1 MSYADVQDAIASI
14 ESRRRI
20 RKDLPAFQR
29 FVFSRCPKVSALK
42 IIHIAGTNGK
52 GSTLNYIRSM
62 LNAAGLRVGTLTSP
76 ALVSHLDRIR
86 IDDQWIG
93 EQEFLDLVNQYD
105 EEWRAL
111 ELAMFDIDVHIAL
124 SWFISQKVDVV
135 ILETGLGGRLDATN
149 IITPC
154 ASVITGIGHDHM
166 QLLGD
171 TLEEIAWEK
180 GGIIKAGVPLI
191 TAEDKPSC
199 LQVFETICAQ
209 QGSPL
214 YRARPSHVRRD
225 EAGHICFNLDELSG
239 LCLSSP
245 AAYQA
250 ENAALAVKTVRL
262 LFPGIETA
270 HIRSALFSAGWA
282 GRFQLLHKDPDVI
295 VDGAH
300 NREGV
305 EALCETLRGMPVDT
319 VIFSVLKD
327 KECGRMIETI
337 RQVCRHLIL
346 CSFEQGRLADLQSLA
361 HQHGLPL
368 AHDLRTVLKARMAC
382 DSRIVISG
390 SLYFVSEA
398 VRLFQD
404 GEI

>member
-93 EQEFLDLVNQYD
+93 EQEFLDLVNQHD

-111 ELAMFDIDVHIAL
+111 GLAMFDIDVHIAL

-171 TLEEIAWEK
+171 TLEEMA
-180 GGIIKAGVPLI
+180 
-191 TAEDKPSC
+191 SSR
-199 LQVFETICAQ
+199 QVF
-209 QGSPL
+209 
-214 YRARPSHVRRD
+214 R
-225 EAGHICFNLDELSG
+225 
-239 LCLSSP
+239 
-245 AAYQA
+245 
-250 ENAALAVKTVRL
+250 
-262 LFPGIETA
+262 
-270 HIRSALFSAGWA
+270 
-282 GRFQLLHKDPDVI
+282 
-295 VDGAH
+295 
-300 NREGV
+300 
-305 EALCETLRGMPVDT
+305 
-319 VIFSVLKD
+319 
-327 KECGRMIETI
+327 
-337 RQVCRHLIL
+337 
-346 CSFEQGRLADLQSLA
+346 
-361 HQHGLPL
+361 
-368 AHDLRTVLKARMAC
+368 
-382 DSRIVISG
+382 
-390 SLYFVSEA
+390 
-398 VRLFQD
+398 
-404 GEI
+404 

>member
-1 MSYADVQDAIASI
+1 MCAGMKPDTSVSIWMS
-14 ESRRRI
+14 
-20 RKDLPAFQR
+20 
-29 FVFSRCPKVSALK
+29 SAACGCL
-42 IIHIAGTNGK
+42 
-52 GSTLNYIRSM
+52 
-62 LNAAGLRVGTLTSP
+62 LRP
-76 ALVSHLDRIR
+76 
-86 IDDQWIG
+86 
-93 EQEFLDLVNQYD
+93 
-105 EEWRAL
+105 
-111 ELAMFDIDVHIAL
+111 
-124 SWFISQKVDVV
+124 
-135 ILETGLGGRLDATN
+135 
-149 IITPC
+149 
-154 ASVITGIGHDHM
+154 
-166 QLLGD
+166 
-171 TLEEIAWEK
+171 
-180 GGIIKAGVPLI
+180 
-191 TAEDKPSC
+191 
-199 LQVFETICAQ
+199 
-209 QGSPL
+209 
-214 YRARPSHVRRD
+214 
-225 EAGHICFNLDELSG
+225 
-239 LCLSSP
+239 
-245 AAYQA
+245 
-250 ENAALAVKTVRL
+250 
-262 LFPGIETA
+262 

-337 RQVCRHLIL
+337 RKVCKQLIL

>member
-1 MSYADVQDAIASI
+1 M
-14 ESRRRI
+14 
-20 RKDLPAFQR
+20 
-29 FVFSRCPKVSALK
+29 
-42 IIHIAGTNGK
+42 
-52 GSTLNYIRSM
+52 
-62 LNAAGLRVGTLTSP
+62 
-76 ALVSHLDRIR
+76 
-86 IDDQWIG
+86 
-93 EQEFLDLVNQYD
+93 
-105 EEWRAL
+105 
-111 ELAMFDIDVHIAL
+111 
-124 SWFISQKVDVV
+124 
-135 ILETGLGGRLDATN
+135 
-149 IITPC
+149 
-154 ASVITGIGHDHM
+154 
-166 QLLGD
+166 
-171 TLEEIAWEK
+171 
-180 GGIIKAGVPLI
+180 
-191 TAEDKPSC
+191 
-199 LQVFETICAQ
+199 
-209 QGSPL
+209 
-214 YRARPSHVRRD
+214 
-225 EAGHICFNLDELSG
+225 
-239 LCLSSP
+239 
-245 AAYQA
+245 
-250 ENAALAVKTVRL
+250 KTVRL

-305 EALCETLRGMPVDT
+305 EALCETLRGMSVDT

>member
-52 GSTLNYIRSM
+52 GSTLNYIRSI

-124 SWFISQKVDVV
+124 SWFISQRVDVV

-199 LQVFETICAQ
+199 LKVFETICAQ

-225 EAGHICFNLDELSG
+225 EAGHILS
-239 LCLSSP
+239 L
-245 AAYQA
+245 
-250 ENAALAVKTVRL
+250 
-262 LFPGIETA
+262 I
-270 HIRSALFSAGWA
+270 HI
-282 GRFQLLHKDPDVI
+282 
-295 VDGAH
+295 
-300 NREGV
+300 
-305 EALCETLRGMPVDT
+305 
-319 VIFSVLKD
+319 
-327 KECGRMIETI
+327 
-337 RQVCRHLIL
+337 
-346 CSFEQGRLADLQSLA
+346 
-361 HQHGLPL
+361 
-368 AHDLRTVLKARMAC
+368 
-382 DSRIVISG
+382 
-390 SLYFVSEA
+390 
-398 VRLFQD
+398 
-404 GEI
+404 

>member
-1 MSYADVQDAIASI
+1 
-14 ESRRRI
+14 
-20 RKDLPAFQR
+20 
-29 FVFSRCPKVSALK
+29 
-42 IIHIAGTNGK
+42 
-52 GSTLNYIRSM
+52 
-62 LNAAGLRVGTLTSP
+62 
-76 ALVSHLDRIR
+76 
-86 IDDQWIG
+86 
-93 EQEFLDLVNQYD
+93 
-105 EEWRAL
+105 
-111 ELAMFDIDVHIAL
+111 
-124 SWFISQKVDVV
+124 
-135 ILETGLGGRLDATN
+135 
-149 IITPC
+149 
-154 ASVITGIGHDHM
+154 M

-199 LQVFETICAQ
+199 LKVFETICAQ

-225 EAGHICFNLDELSG
+225 EAGHICFDLDELSG

-305 EALCETLRGMPVDT
+305 EALCETLRGMSVDT

-337 RQVCRHLIL
+337 RKVCRHLIL